1 MDPLGS
7 ALWNVSHHLRV
18 ILGEGLVLL
27 WLSGYETPLNS
38 YSSCPSLRETRE
50 KIIPGNLGI
59 CCRKWE
65 FPVWPCKPIAQR
77 ERNEEGGGCQVRKGN
92 REQKTYFWCV
102 LGAILL
108 QTLAKSVLGLLRA
121 LIQPFIS
128 PTGQNMAQGAGNRAP
143 DRVNWSCCAAIHG
156 VMLIFITE
164 PQGPARSEQQGW
176 LGFAQGPSALPR
188 GIPLI

>member
-1 MDPLGS
+1 M
-7 ALWNVSHHLRV
+7 
-18 ILGEGLVLL
+18 
-27 WLSGYETPLNS
+27 
-38 YSSCPSLRETRE
+38 
-50 KIIPGNLGI
+50 
-59 CCRKWE
+59 
-65 FPVWPCKPIAQR
+65 
-77 ERNEEGGGCQVRKGN
+77 
-92 REQKTYFWCV
+92 YFWCV

-108 QTLAKSVLGLLRA
+108 QTVAKSMLGLLRA

-128 PTGQNMAQGAGNRAP
+128 PTGQNTAPGAGNRAP

-164 PQGPARSEQQGW
+164 PQGPERSEQQGW